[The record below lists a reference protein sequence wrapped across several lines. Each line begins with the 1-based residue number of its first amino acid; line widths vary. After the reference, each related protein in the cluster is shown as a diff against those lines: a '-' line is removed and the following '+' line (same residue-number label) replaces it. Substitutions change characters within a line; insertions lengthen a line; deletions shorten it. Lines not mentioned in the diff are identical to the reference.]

1 MSTITIAGENTKT
14 FNFPGGECQ
23 AAILPSDCICDDSD
37 YEKNKVITARITD
50 SDGVMQLLLF
60 TDALRRKGYKKIGL
74 NLPYVP
80 YARQDRVCNPGEAH
94 SLKVFA
100 SLINAQKY
108 EFVNVFDPHSDVTEA
123 VLDNCIVENNHTF
136 VRRALTSLRIN
147 RDDKFNLVSPDAGA
161 YKKIFYLG
169 KNIANSG
176 FSFDI
181 VNCNK
186 ERDTKTGAITN
197 FTVGATDLGGKPC
210 IIVDDICD
218 GGGTFLGL
226 ADALKAANAGPLYL
240 VVSHGIF
247 SQGFE
252 KLLSKFEKIVFTNSF
267 KDHDISQ
274 DLRDRLIMHKP
285 FGA

>member
-1 MSTITIAGENTKT
+1 MSTINITGENIKT

-23 AAILPSDCICDDSD
+23 VAILPSDRFDDGSKSD
-37 YEKNKVITARITD
+37 TKVITARITD
-50 SDGVMQLLLF
+50 SNGIIQLLLF
-60 TDALRRKGYKKIGL
+60 TDALRREGYKKIGL
-74 NLPYVP
+74 ILPYVP

-100 SLINAQKY
+100 NLINSQNY
-108 EFVNVFDPHSDVTEA
+108 EFVSVFDPHSDVTEA
-123 VLDNCIVENNHTF
+123 VLNNCLVENNHNF
-136 VRRALTSLRIN
+136 VRWALRSLGLN
-147 RDDKFNLVSPDAGA
+147 EGKNFNLVSPDAGA

-169 KNIANSG
+169 KFLANSKY
-176 FSFDI
+176 SFDI

-186 ERDTKTGAITN
+186 ERDTKTGAINN

-210 IIVDDICD
+210 VIVDDICD

-226 ADALKAANAGPLYL
+226 ADALKVANAGPLYL

-247 SQGFE
+247 SQGFD

-267 KDHDISQ
+267 KDHAIPDE
-274 DLRDRLIMHKP
+274 LRNRLIVRP
-285 FGA
+285 FI